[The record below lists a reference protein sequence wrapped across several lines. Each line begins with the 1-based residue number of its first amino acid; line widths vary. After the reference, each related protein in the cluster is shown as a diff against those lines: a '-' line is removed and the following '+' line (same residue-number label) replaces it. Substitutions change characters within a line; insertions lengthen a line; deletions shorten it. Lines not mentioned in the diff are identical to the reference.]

1 MIIFDRL
8 LEFFYLIGIFFFILM
23 RYGKKFMLGFEYL
36 KLINLLYR
44 CILLIF
50 DFLYFNLFLSFVIID
65 SDFMICIY

>member
-1 MIIFDRL
+1 
-8 LEFFYLIGIFFFILM
+8 M
-23 RYGKKFMLGFEYL
+23 RYGKKFMVGFEYL

-50 DFLYFNLFLSFVIID
+50 DFLYFNLFLGFVIID